1 MGQSNEFPHQPR
13 HTRWDKV
20 QGKKEKERMIEK
32 AKKQQENLN
41 IRRTKSNTQQ
51 SYNSE
56 EKELQREVLEL
67 GVKAKAP
74 KELINKRRKISK
86 EVTIP
91 EDVVLVGESREANN
105 TIRKEGRNHGNT
117 WTPLNLKK
125 RKGFNVDNPKERRGE
140 NLDPG
145 PRRRKLTIRRIMDEQ
160 EQWTKG
166 DDGIVEA
173 AVRHF
178 QNMFRKDTQISNLD
192 ALKYIERII
201 SEDDNNNLIVTPT
214 KELKICWRIF
224 SLIEKIQRTS
234 EEHGFQINH
243 YLREANPPANRLA
256 NLSHIIEEILV
267 FNSFADLAKNIKRLI
282 NMDRWNLPSFSE

>member
-20 QGKKEKERMIEK
+20 QGKKEKERIIEK
-32 AKKQQENLN
+32 AEKQLENLN
-41 IRRTKSNTQQ
+41 IRRTRSNTQQ

-74 KELINKRRKISK
+74 KELINKRRKFSK

-91 EDVVLVGESREANN
+91 EDVVLVGESREANSN
-105 TIRKEGRNHGNT
+105 IRKEGRNHGNT

-145 PRRRKLTIRRIMDEQ
+145 LRNENSTKSYDEGMGRNINM
-160 EQWTKG
+160 EHHDRLYTPSNPVNK
-166 DDGIVEA
+166 IY
-173 AVRHF
+173 HF
-178 QNMFRKDTQISNLD
+178 KQP
-192 ALKYIERII
+192 
-201 SEDDNNNLIVTPT
+201 VT
-214 KELKICWRIF
+214 KEPSKPWR
-224 SLIEKIQRTS
+224 
-234 EEHGFQINH
+234 
-243 YLREANPPANRLA
+243 
-256 NLSHIIEEILV
+256 
-267 FNSFADLAKNIKRLI
+267 
-282 NMDRWNLPSFSE
+282 